1 MSTKQNPDKS
11 FATVF
16 FASRSYGRI
25 YSSELSVTRIIVL
38 IAGFL
43 ILLTLN
49 GFSQADTL
57 KLRQKNYFSLTANY
71 ARGTILPTTDFVK
84 GDNILGTPMKK
95 YDAYTLK
102 MLWQNPG
109 YTNWQKIYHVP
120 YYGAGLTVGNFYNP
134 DEVGYPVS
142 AFGILGIPIIRLNKL
157 ELYSEFQFGI
167 ASNWKHYDSINN
179 PKNLVVGG
187 SLTVHLNV
195 GINAFYPI
203 TDKLDLGAGM
213 NFVHFSNGGFER
225 PNNGFNIY
233 SPSVELKYHL
243 SGRPDSRSVTM
254 PGRLGRSNDLYLMM
268 GYGDYQLSERELDTN
283 YFAAGGISAIYF
295 TQFSNAF
302 RLGYGT
308 DLNYWW
314 GLNALPDGTPGPY
327 SMENLTLGF
336 LVQPEFII
344 DKLSLVGGLGI
355 YAVHRNYGNFNQTY
369 QRLGVRYEIYKNI
382 SLGVNIRA
390 INLMLAEFLEF
401 NVGYRIRWMK

>member
-1 MSTKQNPDKS
+1 MYTKQKPKEPFTLITDAIQGLGEICTLESTIIKITLLIFYVLLVLS
-11 FATVF
+11 MKGFAQAETL
-16 FASRSYGRI
+16 RI
-25 YSSELSVTRIIVL
+25 
-38 IAGFL
+38 
-43 ILLTLN
+43 
-49 GFSQADTL
+49 
-57 KLRQKNYFSLTANY
+57 KHKNYPSISANY
-71 ARGTILPTTDFVK
+71 QSGNIIPTTDFVK
-84 GDNILGTPMKK
+84 GDNLKGKPMQK
-95 YDAYTLK
+95 YQAYTVK

-120 YYGAGLTVGNFYNP
+120 YFGAGLTIGDFYNP
-134 DEVGYPVS
+134 REVGYPVS
-142 AFGILGIPIIRLNKL
+142 AFGILGIPILRWNKL

-187 SLTVHLNV
+187 SLTVHLNF

-203 TDKLDLGAGM
+203 TEKLDLGAGM
-213 NFVHFSNGGFER
+213 NFIHFSNGGFER

-243 SGRPDSRSVTM
+243 SGRPDAKSVKA
-254 PGRLGRSNDLYLMM
+254 PGRLERSNDLYLMM
-268 GYGDYQLSERELDTN
+268 GYGDYQLSDHELDTN
-283 YFAAGGISAIYF
+283 YFAVGGISAIYF

-308 DLNYWW
+308 DVNYWW
-314 GLNALPDGTPGPY
+314 GLNARPDGTPGPY
-327 SMENLTLGF
+327 AMENLTLGL

-344 DKLSLVGGLGI
+344 DKLSLVGGIGI

-369 QRLGVRYEIYKNI
+369 QRLGVRYEVYKNV

-390 INLMLAEFLEF
+390 INFMLAEFLEF
-401 NVGYRIRWMK
+401 NIGYRLRWLK